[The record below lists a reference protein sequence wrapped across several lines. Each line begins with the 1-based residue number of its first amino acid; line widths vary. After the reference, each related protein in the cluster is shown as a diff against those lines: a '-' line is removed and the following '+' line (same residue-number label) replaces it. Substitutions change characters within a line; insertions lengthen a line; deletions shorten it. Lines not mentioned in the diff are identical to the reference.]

1 MKYHIVLCMRLFLA
15 ALTVLLMAVG
25 CGGGRDGFEAI
36 DSKAAVFW
44 DRQTTDRAALMREII
59 DDFNA
64 QGRTLPIK
72 VEHAGGYTE
81 IFRKVTASIRARK
94 LPALAVAYESMT
106 IEYIPTGAVAQLDDF
121 IHDPEA
127 GISAEDLEDFFPAV
141 LETNTFPDYEGRM
154 YSFPL
159 AKSVLM
165 LYFNKAVLAEA
176 GLEGPPRT
184 WDEFLDQSRQIKART
199 GKFAHAV
206 SVDCSTI
213 NGMILS
219 MGGEVY
225 RDGEILYDR
234 PESILVFELFET
246 MAREKLLYQV
256 TPGSYDDQVA
266 LSRGEVAFTLR
277 TSSGRSNVGMAME
290 GKMEQWGMAMIPQAD
305 PTRPVT
311 VLFGPNISIFNT
323 TPDQKHAA
331 WEFVKFFTSKET
343 TVRWALGT
351 GYLPVR
357 RSAEEDPVMQAFWD
371 EWEYNRAAFDC
382 LPHARPE
389 PNVAGWQQVRDRV
402 EIAETAV
409 LTGRKS
415 GRQAALDLKR
425 EADAVL
431 ERHHNAAHPH

>member
-1 MKYHIVLCMRLFLA
+1 M
-15 ALTVLLMAVG
+15 TLLMAAG
-25 CGGGRDGFEAI
+25 CGGRGDGFQAI
-36 DSKAAVFW
+36 DSKTAVFW

-59 DDFNA
+59 NDFNA
-64 QGRTLPIK
+64 LGKTLPIK

-81 IFRKVTASIRARK
+81 IFRKVTASIQARK

-106 IEYIPTGAVAQLDDF
+106 IEYIPTGAVAQLDHF
-121 IHDPEA
+121 IHDPEV
-127 GISAEDLEDFFPAV
+127 GLSHEDIEDFFPAV
-141 LETNTFPDYEGRM
+141 LETNTFADYDGKM

-165 LYFNKAVLAEA
+165 LYFNKAVLADAE
-176 GLEGPPRT
+176 LDGPPRT
-184 WDEFLDQSRQIKART
+184 WEEFLAQSRKIKART

-213 NGMILS
+213 DGMIFS
-219 MGGEVY
+219 MGGELY
-225 RDGEILYDR
+225 RDGKTLFDR
-234 PESILVFELFET
+234 PESIRVFELLET
-246 MAREKLLYQV
+246 MVREKLLYQV
-256 TPGSYDDQVA
+256 TPGSYDDQAA
-266 LSRGEVAFTLR
+266 LARGDIAFTLR
-277 TSSGRSNVGMAME
+277 TSSGRTNVGMAME
-290 GKMEQWGMAMIPQAD
+290 GKMDQWGMAMIPQID
-305 PTRPVT
+305 PERPVT
-311 VLFGPNISIFNT
+311 VLFGPNISIFDT

-331 WEFVKFFTSKET
+331 WEFVKYFTSKET

-357 RSAEEDPVMQAFWD
+357 RSAAEDPAMQAFWKQ
-371 EWEYNRAAFDC
+371 WEYNRAAFDC
-382 LPHARPE
+382 LPFARPE

-431 ERHHNAAHPH
+431 ERHRTHTLRLN